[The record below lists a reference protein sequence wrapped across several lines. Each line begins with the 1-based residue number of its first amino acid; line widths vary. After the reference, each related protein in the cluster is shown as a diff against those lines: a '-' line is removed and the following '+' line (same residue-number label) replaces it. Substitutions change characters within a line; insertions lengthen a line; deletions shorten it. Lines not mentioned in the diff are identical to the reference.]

1 VKNNAVIGVTGFVGS
16 NIFKQ
21 GVFNFSYSSSNIHEI
36 INQSFDLV
44 VCAGVRA
51 EKWRANLE
59 PDLDLQNINNLIS
72 FINQITT
79 REFILISTVDV
90 YANPQSVYEDS
101 PIYTDQLS
109 PYGKHRYYLEE
120 FVRGHFPNHLI
131 IRLPGLIGTGL
142 KKNFIFDLL
151 HNPDALHLTHVDS
164 RYQFYSLGSIWK
176 DIQSVRKSG
185 LPLINFATPPLS
197 VRRIATECFGT
208 DPSVFKSTQP
218 VFYDMRTSY
227 AWLFEQP
234 KDYICSEETE
244 IAAIQDFI
252 RAERRSSI

>member
-1 VKNNAVIGVTGFVGS
+1 MKNNAVIGVTGFVGS
-16 NIFKQ
+16 NIFRQ

-44 VCAGVRA
+44 VCAGARA

-101 PIYTDQLS
+101 PISTDQLS

-120 FVRGHFPNHLI
+120 FVRGHFQNHLI

-151 HNPDALHLTHVDS
+151 HNPDALHLTHSES
-164 RYQFYSLGSIWK
+164 RYQFYSLGSVWK

-185 LPLINFATPPLS
+185 LPLINFATPPLN

-208 DPSVFKSTQP
+208 DISIFKSNQQ
-218 VFYDMRTSY
+218 VKYDMRTSY
-227 AWLFEQP
+227 AWIFNQP
-234 KDYICSEETE
+234 GDYICSEEIE
-244 IAAIQDFI
+244 IKAIKEFI
-252 RAERRSSI
+252 RTERRSAI